1 MDRDD
6 RRHLWYVYG
15 AAGYDHRQYGCS
27 SFTDDLWGFADRRE
41 LGGDRLHVSRRHRHP
56 TDAVLFG
63 PHGQQALLYHH
74 PGPLYGGIDAL
85 WPGLEPLGTDLLSH
99 SPGYCGSQ
107 HVATLDYLAVQ
118 RVSTGGAWRR
128 DGCAWLAA

>member
-41 LGGDRLHVSRRHRHP
+41 LGGDRLHVSRRHRIP
-56 TDAVLFG
+56 LMPFFSVLMGNKRFYITILVLFTVG
-63 PHGQQALLYHH
+63 SMLCGLAWSLSALIFFRILQ
-74 PGPLYGGIDAL
+74 GIAGASMLPLSI
-85 WPGLEPLGTDLLSH
+85 TLLFNEF
-99 SPGYCGSQ
+99 PPEE
-107 HVATLDYLAVQ
+107 
-118 RVSTGGAWRR
+118 RGA
-128 DGCAWLAA
+128 AM